1 MYVHPHTADAC
12 GMAFGQGKV
21 HRIKSDR
28 RGFMQVC
35 LVRHPEGAFYIIF
48 LQEDTMKKITAF
60 IVTLMLT
67 VSMMAAFVS
76 ADDATIKVKFRIE
89 GVSENIYYDTFETAT
104 TTLTDVL
111 KELDAASDDIT
122 MTITES
128 QYGNYLSSLNGIDE
142 GSHGDMS
149 GWMFMV
155 NGADSDVGMDYVTLK
170 DGDSVVLYF
179 ADPYGAGFQ
188 KPKAD
193 VSKIADGVIKF
204 TSDDTVYDADW
215 NPSVV
220 TNPVTGMTVKWYT
233 DDENYTEYTT
243 DADGT
248 VTIAK
253 EELTAGEHKLAIE
266 KKAENGAPLVL
277 ALEPDYTVTVE
288 AADDVIDN
296 GGDVGTADSSMLMVY
311 VLCAAFAACAAV
323 AVVKENKIHEN

>member
-1 MYVHPHTADAC
+1 
-12 GMAFGQGKV
+12 
-21 HRIKSDR
+21 
-28 RGFMQVC
+28 
-35 LVRHPEGAFYIIF
+35 
-48 LQEDTMKKITAF
+48 MKKITAF

-89 GVSENIYYDTFETAT
+89 GVSGNLYYDTFETAT

-122 MTITES
+122 MTITNS
-128 QYGNYLSSLNGIDE
+128 QYGSYLSEVNGIKE

-193 VSKIADGVIKF
+193 VSKIADGIIKF

-215 NPSVV
+215 NATVV
-220 TNPVTGMTVKWYT
+220 TNPVKGMDVKWYT
-233 DDENYTEYTT
+233 DDENYTVYTT
-243 DADGT
+243 DDNGMIQI
-248 VTIAK
+248 VK
-253 EELTAGEHKLAIE
+253 VDLTAGTHKLAIE
-266 KKAENGAPLVL
+266 KRAENGAPLVL

-288 AADDVIDN
+288 KTDN
-296 GGDVGTADSSMLMVY
+296 GEDVETADSSMLMVY
-311 VLCAAFAACAAV
+311 MLCAAFAACTVVMA
-323 AVVKENKIHEN
+323 VKEKKANEN